1 MAKSK
6 WIWYGGDF
14 EIYHAM
20 KQNLRREQYGVGTY
34 VPMWRIDMPRPTALF
49 YKIAVLEKEE
59 KMTAYANGNGYV
71 TIQCDERVPDGKTKK
86 KCAEVQSRRGNNAE
100 ARQKLHKD

>member
-1 MAKSK
+1 
-6 WIWYGGDF
+6 
-14 EIYHAM
+14 M

-71 TIQCDERVPDGKTKK
+71 TIQCDERVPDGKTKRN
-86 KCAEVQSRRGNNAE
+86 VQKYNLGE
-100 ARQKLHKD
+100 EITLKLHKD